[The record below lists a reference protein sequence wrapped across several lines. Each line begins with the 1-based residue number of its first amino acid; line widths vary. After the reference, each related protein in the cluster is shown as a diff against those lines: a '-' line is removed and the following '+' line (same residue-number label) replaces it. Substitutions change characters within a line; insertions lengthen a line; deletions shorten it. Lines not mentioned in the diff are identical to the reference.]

1 MSRACLLALV
11 LVHLLAIASCV
22 SSATGSDSQPIVIG
36 IYADLS
42 STGAQEGNDVL
53 KGAQLR
59 VREANEARGVNGRA
73 VELKYLDMKQN
84 PTEAV
89 KSYTALAQEMGA
101 CAVIG
106 SAVPNAGVAVS
117 PVADMVKVPL
127 LSLSFDD
134 RVTTPELKPD
144 ALDAVG
150 PARRYV
156 FLVQPSGSQIAI
168 AMAAYA
174 VDRFSLRRYATLS
187 DPTSAVSLIQARSFE
202 NALKKAGKVIA
213 VTAEIPQG
221 EADYGSA
228 MARLK
233 DADVEAVFICG
244 TAEQNAALARKA
256 GEMSYRPTLIGNQA
270 WYFPLLE
277 EVGDSV
283 EGAYFAMGV
292 APDDRALAQLSAR
305 FQAAFGEPPRPE
317 VLPGYEA
324 VGLVLAAVRKAGT
337 ANPQKVRDALEQT
350 TGYKGLLSTFEMDRK
365 THRPVDP
372 PIAVMRIMARR
383 YMTLE
388 ARFSTKSGKSP
399 SLLRSDTT
407 TGTP

>member
-1 MSRACLLALV
+1 MSRAWLPLLLLV
-11 LVHLLAIASCV
+11 PFLAIASCI
-22 SSATGSDSQPIVIG
+22 SPGRGGDNQPIVIG
-36 IYADLS
+36 IYSDLS
-42 STGAQEGNDVL
+42 STGAREGNDAL

-59 VREANEARGVNGRA
+59 VQEANEARGVNGRV
-73 VELKYLDMKQN
+73 VELKYLDMKHN

-106 SAVPNAGVAVS
+106 SGVPNAGVAVS

-134 RVTTPELKPD
+134 RVTTPELKPG
-144 ALDAVG
+144 ALDSVG

-156 FLVQPSGSQIAI
+156 FLVQPSGSQMAS

-174 VDRFSLRRYATLS
+174 AERFSLRRYATLS
-187 DPTSAVSLIQARSFE
+187 DPTSVVSLIQARSFE
-202 NALKKAGKVIA
+202 SALKKAGKVIA
-213 VTAEIPQG
+213 TAAEIPQG

-228 MARLK
+228 IARLK
-233 DADVEAVFICG
+233 DAEVEAVFICG

-256 GEMSYRPTLIGNQA
+256 WEMSYRPTLIGNQA
-270 WYFPLLE
+270 WYFPLLD
-277 EVGDSV
+277 EVGNSV

-292 APDDRALAQLSAR
+292 APDDRALVQLSTR
-305 FQAAFGEPPRPE
+305 FQAAFGEPPRPG

-337 ANPQKVRDALEQT
+337 VDPQKIRDALEQT
-350 TGYKGLLSTFEMDRK
+350 TGFKGLLSTFEMDRK
-365 THRPVDP
+365 SHRPVDP
-372 PIAVMRIMARR
+372 PVAIMRIMGGRYVTFEPRFIAKPGKGPSPARS
-383 YMTLE
+383 E
-388 ARFSTKSGKSP
+388 PAA
-399 SLLRSDTT
+399 
-407 TGTP
+407 GTP